1 MEYFE
6 TKDTFLAT
14 ERVYRTFQDNLRKHF
29 ILDGAY
35 REDDVWNL
43 MCYKADLGLTFDSL
57 IQQYEKSQATSQVGV
72 LFNAL
77 RFGCATSHE
86 DLAKEAPE
94 TQRKRIENTYPET
107 PLRKPVTVKVNVDL
121 YYEIDTK
128 NLPVWMNGDAIAKA
142 VEGAFEDAGP
152 ANWGSF
158 TNLGVLKQ
166 APSEVIINHF
176 DLDHQ

>member
-6 TKDTFLAT
+6 TKDAFLAP

-29 ILDGAY
+29 ILDATY

-43 MCYKADLGLTFDSL
+43 MCYKADLGLTFDVL
-57 IQQYEKSQATSQVGV
+57 IQEYEKSQATSQVRT

-77 RFGCATSHE
+77 RFGCATSPD
-86 DLAKEAPE
+86 DLAKEVFE
-94 TQRKRIENTYPET
+94 TDRMRIEHFYPET
-107 PLRKPVTVKVNVDL
+107 PRKPVTIRINVDL

-128 NLPVWMNGDAIAKA
+128 HHPAWLGEDAIAKA
-142 VEGAFEDAGP
+142 VEMAFEDAGP

-166 APSEVIINHF
+166 APSEVIINNF
-176 DLDHQ
+176 GLDHQ